1 MKRYVIYK
9 RVSTASQG
17 ESGLGLDAQDRDIR
31 LFLDT
36 YSDTPFEVV
45 AECVDVLSGKT
56 ADRPKLQEA
65 LALARGTGAELLV
78 AKLDRLSRKVSFIAT
93 LMDDPKVRL
102 RVASMPHAD
111 KFQLHIYAA
120 LAEQEREF
128 ISLRT
133 TAALAEA
140 KARGVKLGG
149 LRDKT
154 MKRNA
159 AIQVNAAARAQKV
172 AGIVLPLRE
181 AGKPLQEI
189 ADHLNNAGVPTARGG
204 SWQPS
209 QVKRVIDRLRV
220 RTGS

>member
-1 MKRYVIYK
+1 MIYK
-9 RVSTASQG
+9 RVSTVSQG

-36 YSDTPFEVV
+36 YSDTPYEVI

-56 ADRPKLQEA
+56 ADRPQLQEA
-65 LALARGTGAELLV
+65 LALVRSTGAELLV

-154 MKRNA
+154 MQRNA
-159 AIQVNAAARAQKV
+159 AIQANAAARAQKV
-172 AGIVLPLRE
+172 AGIVIPLRE

-189 ADHLNNAGVPTARGG
+189 ADHLNSAGVPTARGG

-209 QVKRVIDRLRV
+209 QVKRVLDRL
-220 RTGS
+220 GA